1 MLTLAYYKIA
11 SSSTENIIEI
21 LACNK
26 IAQRQP
32 EKLFMRNLIV
42 IIIVFFTG
50 LFTVSFA
57 QSKNVKKTSQ
67 QWIQYYNQSKIGNKW
82 IWSTDGGF
90 RWNTL
95 LNNPSQYIVRTSFGY
110 QLNNTMKVSAGFAHL
125 GFYTS
130 EKLSK
135 VEFRPYQE
143 FTINDKYKNLGILH
157 RFRIEERYFKN
168 VVDGDIQHGHTFNFR
183 FRYQCMLNIKIL
195 KLSSA
200 NPDKALALNLGDEIF
215 INAGKKIVYNTFDQN
230 RFVVGP
236 AISFSKNLSV
246 GLTYNRQFS
255 SANAANSYNHTDI
268 LWLVIRHNLDL
279 TKHKKQS
286 SNG

>member
-1 MLTLAYYKIA
+1 MKIIKGIILIFFVGI
-11 SSSTENIIEI
+11 ST
-21 LACNK
+21 
-26 IAQRQP
+26 
-32 EKLFMRNLIV
+32 
-42 IIIVFFTG
+42 FT
-50 LFTVSFA
+50 SA
-57 QSKNVKKTSQ
+57 QSKNVKKSSQ
-67 QWIQYYNQSKIGNKW
+67 RWIQYYNQSKIGNKW
-82 IWSTDGGF
+82 TWSTDGGF

-95 LNNPSQYIVRTSFGY
+95 LNNPSQYIVRTAFGY
-110 QLNNTMKVSAGFAHL
+110 QLNNTMKISAGFAHL

-135 VEFRPYQE
+135 IEFRPYQE
-143 FTINDKYKNLGILH
+143 FAINNKYKNLVILH
-157 RFRIEERYFKN
+157 RFRVEERYFKN
-168 VVDGDIQHGHTFNFR
+168 VVHGDIQHGHTFNFR

-200 NPDKALALNLGDEIF
+200 NPDKALAINLGDEIF

-230 RFVVGP
+230 RFLIGP
-236 AISFSKNLSV
+236 SISFSKNLSV

-268 LWLVIRHNLDL
+268 MWLIIRHNLDL
-279 TKHKKQS
+279 TKHKKKA

>member
-1 MLTLAYYKIA
+1 MKNVKGVILIFFVGLSTATLAQ
-11 SSSTENIIEI
+11 N
-21 LACNK
+21 
-26 IAQRQP
+26 
-32 EKLFMRNLIV
+32 
-42 IIIVFFTG
+42 
-50 LFTVSFA
+50 
-57 QSKNVKKTSQ
+57 KNVKKSSQ

-95 LNNPSQYIVRTSFGY
+95 LTNPSQYIVRTGFGY

-125 GFYTS
+125 GFYTF

-143 FTINDKYKNLGILH
+143 FAINDKYKNLGILH
-157 RFRIEERYFKN
+157 RLRVEERYFKT
-168 VVDGDIQHGHTFNFR
+168 VVDGDIQPGHTFNFR

-195 KLSSA
+195 KLSSVS
-200 NPDKALALNLGDEIF
+200 PDKALAINLGDEIF
-215 INAGKKIVYNTFDQN
+215 INAGRKIVYNTFDQN
-230 RFVVGP
+230 RFIVGP

-246 GLTYNRQFS
+246 GLTYNWQFS
-255 SANAANSYNHTDI
+255 SANAANSYNHTDVI
-268 LWLVIRHNLDL
+268 WLIMRHNPDL

>member
-1 MLTLAYYKIA
+1 MKSIKGIILIFFIA
-11 SSSTENIIEI
+11 TSVVTS
-21 LACNK
+21 
-26 IAQRQP
+26 
-32 EKLFMRNLIV
+32 
-42 IIIVFFTG
+42 
-50 LFTVSFA
+50 A
-57 QSKNVKKTSQ
+57 QSKNVKHSSQ
-67 QWIQYYNQSKIGNKW
+67 QWIQYYNQSKMGNKW

-95 LNNPSQYIVRTSFGY
+95 LNNPSQYIVRTAFGY
-110 QLNNTMKVSAGFAHL
+110 QLNSTMKVSAGFAHL

-130 EKLSK
+130 EKFSK

-143 FTINDKYKNLGILH
+143 FLLNDKYKKVDILH

-195 KLSSA
+195 KLSPA
-200 NPDKALALNLGDEIF
+200 NPDKALAVNIGDEIF

-230 RFVVGP
+230 RLLVGP
-236 AISFSKNLSV
+236 AVSFSKNLSV

-255 SANAANSYNHTDI
+255 SANAANSYSRTDI
-268 LWLVIRHNLDL
+268 IWLLIRHNLDL
-279 TKHKKQS
+279 TKHKKQL